1 MSSFTEYKNR
11 LIFTIFSAVVG
22 AVIGG
27 IIWAFMRVMHLL
39 IELIWDYIPSN
50 IHIPGYTI
58 IICLIGGVII
68 GIIQKRWGPCPEELP
83 EVMKR
88 YKQEGRYPYNNIFPM
103 LIAALLPLIF
113 GGAIGPEA
121 GLTGVIV
128 GLCCWAGDNFKYA
141 GKTLTEL
148 SDIGVSATLAVLFR
162 SPLFGFIEPLE
173 DGEDDFVLPKA
184 SKLTA
189 IFCAILSCIGIFAL
203 LGSFFGSG
211 AGMPRFETVTIS
223 GNEIIFAFPILIIG
237 IIAGYLYKIFER
249 LSVKAAALLGK
260 RYFLS
265 AIIAA
270 LILGVLG
277 TIFPLAMFSGEEE
290 IFKLGNTYLEYTP
303 AMLFAI
309 AAIKIILI
317 NTCIALGWRGGS
329 FFPSIFAGVCLGYA
343 CAMLFGIDIAFAV
356 SISTAAVMTTIM
368 RKPLAVS
375 VLLLLC
381 FPVSN
386 IVYILAAAFLSSAIP
401 MPKPLSDDAL

>member
-1 MSSFTEYKNR
+1 MSELSEYKNR
-11 LIFTIFSAVVG
+11 LIFIMFSTVVG

-27 IIWAFMRVMHLL
+27 IIWAFMNVMHLL

-50 IHIPGYTI
+50 IYVPGYTI

-68 GIIQKRWGPCPEELP
+68 GLIQKHYGPCPDDLHQ
-83 EVMKR
+83 VMKR
-88 YKQEGRYPYNNIFPM
+88 YKQDGRYPYNNVFPM
-103 LIAALLPLIF
+103 LITALMPLVF

-173 DGEDDFVLPKA
+173 GSEDDFVLPKT

-189 IFCAILSCIGIFAL
+189 IFCAILSGVGIFAL
-203 LGSFFGSG
+203 LGSLFASG
-211 AGMPRFETVTIS
+211 VGLPRFEEVTI
-223 GNEIIFAFPILIIG
+223 GNNELVYALPILIIG
-237 IIAGYLYKIFER
+237 IALGYVYKIFER
-249 LSVKAAALLGK
+249 LSVKASELLGK

-270 LILGVLG
+270 LILGVMG

-290 IFKLGNTYLEYTP
+290 IAKLGNTYLEYTP
-303 AMLFAI
+303 VMLFAI
-309 AAIKIILI
+309 TLAKVFLI
-317 NTCIALGWRGGS
+317 NICINLGWRGGS
-329 FFPSIFAGVCLGYA
+329 FFPLIFAGVCLGYA

-356 SISTAAVMTTIM
+356 SISTAAAMTTIM

-381 FPVSN
+381 FPASSIIYV
-386 IVYILAAAFLSSAIP
+386 LAAAFISSVVP
-401 MPKPLSDDAL
+401 MPKALSKN

>member
-1 MSSFTEYKNR
+1 MSGFSEYKNR
-11 LIFTIFSAVVG
+11 LVFIIFSAVIG

-39 IELIWDYIPSN
+39 ITLIWDYIPSSA
-50 IHIPGYTI
+50 HIPGYTI

-68 GIIQKRWGPCPEELP
+68 GLIQKHYGPCPDDLHQ
-83 EVMKR
+83 VMKR
-88 YKQEGRYPYNNIFPM
+88 YKRDGRYPYNNVFPM
-103 LIAALLPLIF
+103 LIAALMPLVF
-113 GGAIGPEA
+113 GGAVGPEA

-173 DGEDDFVLPKA
+173 GSKDDFVLPKT
-184 SKLTA
+184 SKMTA
-189 IFCAILSCIGIFAL
+189 IFCAILSGIGIFAL
-203 LGSFFGSG
+203 LGSLFGSG
-211 AGMPRFETVTIS
+211 AGIPRFEAITI
-223 GNEIIFAFPILIIG
+223 GNNELICALPILIIG
-237 IIAGYLYKIFER
+237 IALGYVYKIFER
-249 LSVKAAALLGK
+249 LSVKMSDLLGK

-265 AIIAA
+265 AIIAS
-270 LILGVLG
+270 LILGVMG

-290 IFKLGNTYLEYTP
+290 IAKLSNTYLEYMP
-303 AMLFAI
+303 VMLLAI
-309 AAIKIILI
+309 TLVKVFLI
-317 NTCIALGWRGGS
+317 NVCINLGWRGGS

-343 CAMLFGIDIAFAV
+343 CATLLSIDIAFAV
-356 SISTAAVMTTIM
+356 SISTAAFMTTIM

-381 FPVSN
+381 FPASSIIYV
-386 IVYILAAAFLSSAIP
+386 LAAAFISSVVP
-401 MPKPLSDDAL
+401 MPKAFSEN